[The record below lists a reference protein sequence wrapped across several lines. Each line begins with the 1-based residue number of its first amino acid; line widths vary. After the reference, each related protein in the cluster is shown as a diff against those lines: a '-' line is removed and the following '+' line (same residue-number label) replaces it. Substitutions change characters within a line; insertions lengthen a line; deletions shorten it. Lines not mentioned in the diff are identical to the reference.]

1 MGGPNM
7 EAIYKLLQEVKV
19 LPPSPQVLPKVLE
32 ALRHEQTT
40 LEEVGELISLDP
52 ALTAKLLHY
61 CNSVYFSGR
70 EPVSSVP
77 EAIGRV
83 GFQMIFALVSAVSG
97 SKSFN
102 PPANSGLDGI
112 QLWKHSLTTAFGCKF
127 IAEDIDAESNLL
139 FTAGLLHDIGR
150 VVLAE
155 AKGAEYGQLL
165 ANAARTGTKAVELEK
180 SAYGFTH
187 AEVGACLMETWK
199 LPEALVQGVR
209 FHHQPA
215 LAGRPKNGGRRLC
228 GQRAGAHLR
237 ASGGKHHRHQRRTA
251 TGHGIA
257 RHQQPAHGALRRT
270 NAGELG
276 FRERADPNAV
286 AAKPAARGKCAG
298 WREARRPVSLCA

>member
-1 MGGPNM
+1 M
-7 EAIYKLLQEVKV
+7 EAIYKLLREVKV
-19 LPPSPQVLPKVLE
+19 LPPSPQVLPKVLD

-40 LEEVGELISLDP
+40 LEEVGELIALDP

-83 GFQMIFALVSAVSG
+83 GFQTIFSLVSAVTG
-97 SKSFN
+97 GKSFN
-102 PPANSGLDGI
+102 PPADSGLDGT

-127 IAEDIDAESNLL
+127 IAEDIGEDSNVL

-150 VVLAE
+150 VVLAQ
-155 AKGAEYGQLL
+155 AKGSEYGQLL
-165 ANAARTGTKAVELEK
+165 AQAANTGANVTASEK

-199 LPEALVQGVR
+199 LPAILVQGVR

-215 LAGRPKNGGRRLC
+215 A
-228 GQRAGAHLR
+228 AGAAQKMAAGVCVGNALAHLFEHPTENF
-237 ASGGKHHRHQRRTA
+237 SGANIELQQAMELLGIGSRHMKLYDEQM
-251 TGHGIA
+251 
-257 RHQQPAHGALRRT
+257 QENWDFVNALIQLR
-270 NAGELG
+270 
-276 FRERADPNAV
+276 
-286 AAKPAARGKCAG
+286 
-298 WREARRPVSLCA
+298 